1 MQYEK
6 WSLGYWTL
14 KQYVRFTDWV
24 INNKTILLN
33 TDKIPKDKPLLFTP
47 NHQNALS
54 DPMSILLNMPL
65 QPVWLGRADMFKN
78 KAAAAALRFL
88 KIMPIYRMR
97 DGKDNLGKNDTAFA
111 NSVKV
116 LQSKKA
122 LALFPEGAH
131 TGKRQMLAHKKA
143 APRIVFIAEERVKEN
158 LDIQIIPTGIYY
170 SSYWKFNKNV
180 IVDFG
185 DPIPANDF
193 LDEYKTNPAAATLA
207 MRNRIHEGVKLL
219 VVDIRS
225 KEHYN
230 DFENITT
237 VYARHFLSRQNKE
250 YSIVN
255 LFKSNRI
262 LANKLDQ
269 LESEKPEL
277 ISDLVKKVNAYQ
289 ALIKKYKLRSWLLDK
304 PQNNILKIALNKL
317 LLIIGLPVF
326 CFGFLFNAI
335 PFFTINT
342 IIRKKIKDQA
352 FWSSLF
358 LVLGFTAY
366 PIFYLIEFA
375 VVAWLIPGIWLKIA
389 FLISLPFTGKL
400 AFKWY
405 ILFLKTSGRAFLLL
419 LKWFGKEKY
428 KELLAT
434 REELINELD
443 ELISI

>member
-1 MQYEK
+1 
-6 WSLGYWTL
+6 
-14 KQYVRFTDWV
+14 
-24 INNKTILLN
+24 
-33 TDKIPKDKPLLFTP
+33 
-47 NHQNALS
+47 
-54 DPMSILLNMPL
+54 
-65 QPVWLGRADMFKN
+65 
-78 KAAAAALRFL
+78 
-88 KIMPIYRMR
+88 
-97 DGKDNLGKNDTAFA
+97 
-111 NSVKV
+111 
-116 LQSKKA
+116 
-122 LALFPEGAH
+122 
-131 TGKRQMLAHKKA
+131 
-143 APRIVFIAEERVKEN
+143 
-158 LDIQIIPTGIYY
+158 
-170 SSYWKFNKNV
+170 
-180 IVDFG
+180 
-185 DPIPANDF
+185 
-193 LDEYKTNPAAATLA
+193 
-207 MRNRIHEGVKLL
+207 

-225 KEHYN
+225 KEHYY

-237 VYARHFLSRQNKE
+237 VYGRHFLSLRNQS

-255 LFKSNRI
+255 LFKSDRI

-317 LLIIGLPVF
+317 ILIIGLPVF

-335 PFFTINT
+335 PFFTIDT

-352 FWSSLF
+352 FWSTFF

-375 VVAWLIPGIWLKIA
+375 AVAWLIPGIWLKLA

-405 ILFLKTSGRAFLLL
+405 ILFLKTAGRAFLLL
-419 LKWFGKEKY
+419 LKWFGKEKH

-434 REELINELD
+434 REELIDELD
-443 ELISI
+443 DLILL